1 MNLYPLSDPGPHTLN
16 FCKEDGETIG
26 KLYLESPMRFEGDAE
41 ESARIFFE
49 HVIKR
54 ATETN

>member
-1 MNLYPLSDPGPHTLN
+1 MQERKPAPPSDAQPKRN
-16 FCKEDGETIG
+16 EEDGETIG